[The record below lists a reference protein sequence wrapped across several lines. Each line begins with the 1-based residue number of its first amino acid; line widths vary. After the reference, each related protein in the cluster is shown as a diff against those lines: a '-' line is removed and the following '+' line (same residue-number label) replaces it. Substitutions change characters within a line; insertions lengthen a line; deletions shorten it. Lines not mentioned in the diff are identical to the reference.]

1 MGNCLPQPGQLLNHL
16 QKSMRLKS
24 YQLIKFCCTRP
35 DSYKLSEFVIHD
47 KYGDLYEE
55 LTVNRGKYNE
65 ESLLFYDIILNS
77 VINKPALSNDLI
89 LKFRKQFTSANDTRG
104 TTHGEES

>member
-1 MGNCLPQPGQLLNHL
+1 MKTRTTTLLLLLSLIICNLILSCRKAYLPV
-16 QKSMRLKS
+16 
-24 YQLIKFCCTRP
+24 T
-35 DSYKLSEFVIHD
+35 KLSEFVIHD

-77 VINKPALSNDLI
+77 VINKPALSNDL
-89 LKFRKQFTSANDTRG
+89 RG
-104 TTHGEES
+104 WQIHYQWHNWVSNLQPF